1 MWPMIALAGAS
12 MASGLLGNG
21 ANLKAAAKAIE
32 AESRQVEANNKALI
46 AETARA
52 AGEIRR
58 QQTYETIRTAQALLH
73 TKAQAADMVAT
84 TNVSE
89 AMVDRVGSSALAVRS
104 DIQRQA
110 DTAEASIWDNNELM
124 NENTNVAMQSMLN
137 QAKQSFSVPG
147 IRAPAN
153 QTASIFAQGLIGVGA
168 AYLSSPSKPKAKR

>member
-1 MWPMIALAGAS
+1 MWPMIAMAGMS
-12 MASGLLGNG
+12 MASSMLG
-21 ANLKAAAKAIE
+21 AQAKDTEAEQAIE
-32 AESRQVEANNKALI
+32 AEWSQVKANNKALI

-84 TNVSE
+84 TNVAE
-89 AMVDRVGSSALAVRS
+89 AVADRVGASAAAVQS

-124 NENTNVAMQSMLN
+124 NENTNVAMQTMLQ
-137 QAKQSFSVPG
+137 QAKQNFGVPTT
-147 IRAPAN
+147 RAAQN
-153 QTASIFAQGLIGVGA
+153 QTASIFAQGLLSFGS
-168 AYLSSPSKPKAKR
+168 AYLGSKT

>member
-1 MWPMIALAGAS
+1 MWPMIAMAGMS
-12 MASGLLGNG
+12 MASSMLG
-21 ANLKAAAKAIE
+21 AQAKDKETEQAIE
-32 AESRQVEANNKALI
+32 AEWSQVKANNKALI

-89 AMVDRVGSSALAVRS
+89 AVADRVGASAAAVWS

-124 NENTNVAMQSMLN
+124 NENTNVAMQTMLQ
-137 QAKQSFSVPG
+137 QAKQNFGVPTT
-147 IRAPAN
+147 RAAQN
-153 QTASIFAQGLIGVGA
+153 QTASIFAQGLLSFGS
-168 AYLSSPSKPKAKR
+168 AYLGSKT

>member
-1 MWPMIALAGAS
+1 MWPMIAMAGMS
-12 MASGLLGNG
+12 MASSMLG
-21 ANLKAAAKAIE
+21 AQAKDKETEQAIE
-32 AESRQVEANNKALI
+32 AEWSQVKANNKALI

-89 AMVDRVGSSALAVRS
+89 AVADRVGASAAAVRS

-124 NENTNVAMQSMLN
+124 NENTNVAMQTMLQ
-137 QAKQSFSVPG
+137 QAKQNFGVPTT
-147 IRAPAN
+147 RAAQN
-153 QTASIFAQGLIGVGA
+153 QTASIFAQGLLSVGS
-168 AYLSSPSKPKAKR
+168 AYLSSKT

>member
-32 AESRQVEANNKALI
+32 AESRQVEASNKALI

-52 AGEIRR
+52 AGELRR
-58 QQTYETIRTAQALLH
+58 QQTYETIRTAQALQH
-73 TKAQAADMVAT
+73 TKAQAADIVST
-84 TNVSE
+84 TAVSE
-89 AMVDRVGSSALAVRS
+89 AMADRVGASAMAVRS

-124 NENTNVAMQSMLN
+124 NENTNVAMHTMLN
-137 QAKQSFSVPG
+137 QAKQSFGVPT
-147 IRAPAN
+147 IRAPVN
-153 QTASIFAQGLIGVGA
+153 QTASIFAQGLVGMGA
-168 AYLSSPSKPKAKR
+168 AYLNSQPKTKAKS

>member
-1 MWPMIALAGAS
+1 MWPMIAMAGMS
-12 MASGLLGNG
+12 MASSLLG
-21 ANLKAAAKAIE
+21 AQAKDKETEQAIE
-32 AESRQVEANNKALI
+32 AEWSQVKANNKALI

-89 AMVDRVGSSALAVRS
+89 AVADRVGASAAAVRS

-124 NENTNVAMQSMLN
+124 NENTNVAMQTMLQ
-137 QAKQSFSVPG
+137 QAKQNFGVPTT
-147 IRAPAN
+147 RAAQN
-153 QTASIFAQGLIGVGA
+153 QTASIFAQGLLSFGS
-168 AYLSSPSKPKAKR
+168 AYLGSKT

>member
-1 MWPMIALAGAS
+1 MWPMIAMAGMS
-12 MASGLLGNG
+12 MASSMLG
-21 ANLKAAAKAIE
+21 AQAKDKETEQAIE
-32 AESRQVEANNKALI
+32 AEWSQVKANNKALI

-89 AMVDRVGSSALAVRS
+89 AVADRVGASAAAVRS

-124 NENTNVAMQSMLN
+124 NENTNVAMQTMLQ
-137 QAKQSFSVPG
+137 QAKQNFGVPTT
-147 IRAPAN
+147 RAAQN
-153 QTASIFAQGLIGVGA
+153 QTASIFAQGLLSFGS
-168 AYLSSPSKPKAKR
+168 AYLGSKT

>member
-1 MWPMIALAGAS
+1 MWPMIAMAGMS
-12 MASGLLGNG
+12 MASSLLG
-21 ANLKAAAKAIE
+21 AQAKDKETEQAIE
-32 AESRQVEANNKALI
+32 AEWSQVKANNKALI

-89 AMVDRVGSSALAVRS
+89 AVADRVGASAAAVRS

-110 DTAEASIWDNNELM
+110 DTSEASIWDNNELM
-124 NENTNVAMQSMLN
+124 NENTNVAMQTMLQ
-137 QAKQSFSVPG
+137 QAKQNFGVPTT
-147 IRAPAN
+147 RAAQN
-153 QTASIFAQGLIGVGA
+153 QTASIFAQGLLSVGS
-168 AYLSSPSKPKAKR
+168 AYLGSKT